1 MLHMNE
7 SPEMA
12 DRLVDEYIQRFKS
25 LDKYDH
31 MEIYHVWDIDGI
43 DKALEIINTYANIS
57 GEN

>member
-1 MLHMNE
+1 MNE

-43 DKALEIINTYANIS
+43 DKALKIINTYANIS